1 MQGSPQ
7 CSGEFSEP
15 IEFLEILAMAEFEI
29 RDQLTLLELA
39 KRTNLGDLVTIVEV
53 LEETNEWLQD
63 AIWLEA
69 NQTMSHITTQRTSK
83 PTGTWR
89 KINEG
94 VAPEASS
101 TLQIVE
107 GIGILEA
114 YSRVDK
120 LLAELSGNVQQFR
133 SGEDKAF
140 IEGLSENL
148 SDVMFRDATGLSTEA
163 LPYGD
168 TVGNPERFNG
178 LPTRMDGV
186 GLANVIDHGA
196 ALALTDDTSVYIVQ
210 WGEGRVHMIYP
221 KGSPTMGIVHENL
234 GEQTIEASGTY
245 DSPKLMQALVSH
257 FKLHAGL
264 VVRDDRCIRRICSI
278 KSSLDA
284 ATTYT
289 FFDTTYPGHHKL
301 IQALNA
307 LPYKGKGAVIYAN
320 QTIKTQ
326 MDILAVDKGN
336 VMYNVQNWSGQEVTT
351 FKGVPIRRVDAITN
365 HEKPL

>member
-1 MQGSPQ
+1 
-7 CSGEFSEP
+7 
-15 IEFLEILAMAEFEI
+15 MAEFDV

-39 KRTNLGDLVTIVEV
+39 KRTNLGALVTIVEV

-89 KINEG
+89 KINKG
-94 VAPEASS
+94 VAPESSS
-101 TLQIVE
+101 TVQIVE

-120 LLAELSGNVQQFR
+120 LLAELSGNVETFR

-140 IEGLSENL
+140 VEGLSENL
-148 SDVMFRDATGLSTEA
+148 SDVMFQDNTGLATVA
-163 LPYGD
+163 LPFGD
-168 TVGNPERFNG
+168 TTGNPERFNG
-178 LPTRMDGV
+178 LPARMDAV
-186 GLANVIDHGA
+186 GLANVTDYGGA
-196 ALALTDDTSVYIVQ
+196 AALTDDTSIYIVQ

-234 GEQTIEASGTY
+234 GEQTIHAA
-245 DSPKLMQALVSH
+245 DSTSSAPKLMQALVSH

-264 VVRDDRCIRRICSI
+264 VVRDDRCIRRIGSI
-278 KSSLDA
+278 RSSLA
-284 ATTYT
+284 SGTTYC
-289 FFDTTYPGHHKL
+289 FFDTAHPGHHKL
-301 IQALNA
+301 IAALNA

-320 QTIKTQ
+320 KDIKTQ
-326 MDILAVDKGN
+326 MDIFAVDKAN

-365 HEKPL
+365 HENTL

>member
-1 MQGSPQ
+1 
-7 CSGEFSEP
+7 
-15 IEFLEILAMAEFEI
+15 MAEFDV

-39 KRTNLGDLVTIVEV
+39 KRTNLGALVTIVEV

-69 NQTMSHITTQRTSK
+69 NQTMSHITTQRTSV

-94 VAPEASS
+94 VAPESSS
-101 TLQIVE
+101 TIQIVE

-120 LLAELSGNVQQFR
+120 LLAELSGSVETFR

-140 IEGLSENL
+140 LEGLSENL
-148 SDVMFRDATGLSTEA
+148 SDVMFQDNTGIGTVTY
-163 LPYGD
+163 PYGS
-168 TVGNPERFNG
+168 TKGNPERFNG
-178 LPTRMDGV
+178 LPARMDGA
-186 GLANVIDHGA
+186 GLSNVTDYGGSA
-196 ALALTDDTSVYIVQ
+196 ALTDDTSIYIVQ

-245 DSPKLMQALVSH
+245 AAPQLMQALVSH

-264 VVRDDRCIRRICSI
+264 VVRDDRCIRRIASI
-278 KSSLDA
+278 RSSLVA
-284 ATTYT
+284 ATTYS

-301 IQALNA
+301 IAALNA

-320 QTIKTQ
+320 QNIKTQ
-326 MDILAVDKGN
+326 MDILAVDKSN

-365 HEKPL
+365 HENTL